1 MKIPLD
7 KDEYQYISDDTS
19 DIDSQ
24 TLFLKTSQNTP
35 YYDKLEEK
43 PTYISPEALL
53 SFWDLSAMK
62 VVGVTGT
69 NGKTTVTAGIYSFL
83 LDLGESPALQ
93 GTRGLFANEVRIE
106 DKSMTTPSI
115 LETLYNMKQ
124 CSMMG
129 CAYFIMEVSSH
140 AIAQNR
146 IEGLKFALKIHT
158 NVTSD
163 HLDYH
168 GTVEEYRR
176 VKSLFF
182 ADESP
187 KLLNKDDLKSI
198 TYNRIGAQ
206 SYGVDEPATFKVQ
219 AFSLLNGITAGIKH
233 LKVEETFHSPMVGLF
248 NMFNLMASIGA
259 VKMLTNK
266 PLLEICEVVEHFAG
280 VAGRMEVVSQNPLV
294 IVDFAHTQ
302 DGMYAV
308 LDSMKDRDIS
318 VVFGA
323 GGNRDKAKRPLMGAV
338 AGRYANKIYVTSDN
352 PRDEVAEYILEDI
365 LVGLHGKDSVI
376 ATPDRKLAIKMALE
390 ALQENEVLLILGK
403 GDEEYQEIKGKKY
416 PFDDRQ
422 VVREL
427 LGIENVTPII
437 TPPTPKKS

>member
-1 MKIPLD
+1 VKIGFD
-7 KDEYQYISDDTS
+7 KQEGYKFISDDTS
-19 DIDSQ
+19 LLDEE
-24 TLFLKTSQNTP
+24 TLFLKTEQNTR
-35 YYDKLEEK
+35 YYESLNVKPSFMTPLELIEIWELK
-43 PTYISPEALL
+43 SL
-53 SFWDLSAMK
+53 K

-69 NGKTTVTAGIYSFL
+69 NGKTTVTAAIYSFL
-83 LDLGESPALQ
+83 LDLGEKPALQ
-93 GTRGLFANEVRIE
+93 GTRGLFANEQRIE

-124 CSMMG
+124 THDLG

-140 AIAQNR
+140 AIEQKR
-146 IEGLKFALKIHT
+146 IEGLNFALKVHT

-187 KLLNKDDLKSI
+187 KLLNKDDIKNI
-198 TYNRIGAQ
+198 TYNPIGAQ

-219 AFSLLNGITAGIKH
+219 AFSLLHGITAGIKH
-233 LKVEETFHSPMVGLF
+233 LRTEATFHSPMVGLF
-248 NMFNLMASIGA
+248 NLFNLMAAIGS
-259 VKMLTNK
+259 VQMLTGRNIE
-266 PLLEICEVVEHFAG
+266 EICEVVEHFAG
-280 VAGRMEVVSQNPLV
+280 VSGRMEVVSREPLV
-294 IVDFAHTQ
+294 IVDFAHTD
-302 DGMYAV
+302 DGMHAV
-308 LDSMKDRDIS
+308 LESMKDRDIS

-323 GGNRDKAKRPLMGAV
+323 GGNRDKEKRPRMGAV

-352 PRDEVAEYILEDI
+352 PRDEVPEYILEDI
-365 LVGLHGKDSVI
+365 LIGLHGKDGVT
-376 ATPDRKLAIKMALE
+376 ATPDRKLAIKMALD

-403 GDEEYQEIKGKKY
+403 GDEDYQEIKGVKH
-416 PFDDRQ
+416 PFDDRE

-427 LGIENVTPII
+427 LDA
-437 TPPTPKKS
+437 